1 MKYEKQLKNSFSL
14 IKDLVR
20 FNLKIIFANK
30 FIYFLISA
38 VIFFLLVTILNLANS
53 DSNPTEGLVFEL
65 LLVPGIL
72 LIFYPTV
79 FGIQSDVDTRMIE
92 ILFGIPNYR
101 YKVWLIRIALIYF
114 VVFFILIILSLLS
127 SVALVS
133 FPILEMVYQLM
144 FPIFFLGSAAFM
156 VSTLVRNGNGTAVVM
171 VILGLAFWIG
181 TGAFL
186 PDKYNLFLNPFSM
199 PSDVNEVV
207 WADATLTNRIVILV
221 LTLVCIVFGLIR
233 LQKREKF
240 V

>member
-1 MKYEKQLKNSFSL
+1 MKYKKQLKNSISL

-53 DSNPTEGLVFEL
+53 DSNPTEGLVFEF

-101 YKVWLIRIALIYF
+101 YKVWLIRMALIYF

-133 FPILEMVYQLM
+133 FPILEMVFQLM

-171 VILGLAFWIG
+171 VILGLFFWIA

-186 PDKYNLFLNPFSM
+186 PNKYNLFLNPFSM

-207 WADATLTNRIVILV
+207 WADTTFTNRIIILV
-221 LTLVCIVFGLIR
+221 LTLVWIVVGLIR

>member
-14 IKDLVR
+14 IKDIVR

-53 DSNPTEGLVFEL
+53 DSNPTEGLVFYW

-101 YKVWLIRIALIYF
+101 YKVWLIRMALIYF

-127 SVALVS
+127 SVVLVS
-133 FPILEMVYQLM
+133 FSILSMVFQLM

-171 VILGLAFWIG
+171 VMVGLFFWIA
-181 TGAFL
+181 TGFL
-186 PDKYNLFLNPFSM
+186 PQKYNLFLNPFSM

-207 WADATLTNRIVILV
+207 WADTTLNNRIYIFV
-221 LTLVCIVFGLIR
+221 LTLISIMFGLLR

>member
-1 MKYEKQLKNSFSL
+1 MKYEKQIKNSFSL
-14 IKDLVR
+14 IKDLVK

-38 VIFFLLVTILNLANS
+38 VIFFLLVTILNLVNS
-53 DSNPTEGLVFEL
+53 DSNPTEGLVFYW

-101 YKVWLIRIALIYF
+101 YKVWLIRMALIYF
-114 VVFFILIILSLLS
+114 VVFFILIFLSLLS
-127 SVALVS
+127 SVALIS
-133 FPILEMVYQLM
+133 FPIVGMVFQLM

-171 VILGLAFWIG
+171 VMIGLFFWIA
-181 TGAFL
+181 TGFL
-186 PDKYNLFLNPFSM
+186 PQKYNLFLNPFSM

-207 WADATLTNRIVILV
+207 WADTTFNNRIFIFI
-221 LTLVCIVFGLIR
+221 LTLVCVLFGLIR

>member
-1 MKYEKQLKNSFSL
+1 MKYKKQIKNSFSL
-14 IKDLVR
+14 IKDLVK
-20 FNLKIIFANK
+20 FNLKIIFDNK

-38 VIFFLLVTILNLANS
+38 VIFFLLVTILNLVNS
-53 DSNPTEGLVFEL
+53 DSNPTEGLVFYW

-101 YKVWLIRIALIYF
+101 YKVWLIRMALIYF

-133 FPILEMVYQLM
+133 FPILGMVFQLM
-144 FPIFFLGSAAFM
+144 YPIFFLGSAAFM

-171 VILGLAFWIG
+171 VIVGLFFWIA
-181 TGAFL
+181 TGFL
-186 PDKYNLFLNPFSM
+186 PQKYNLFLNPFSM
-199 PSDVNEVV
+199 PSDMNEVV
-207 WADATLTNRIVILV
+207 WTDITLNNRIFIFI
-221 LTLVCIVFGLIR
+221 LTLVCVLFGLIR